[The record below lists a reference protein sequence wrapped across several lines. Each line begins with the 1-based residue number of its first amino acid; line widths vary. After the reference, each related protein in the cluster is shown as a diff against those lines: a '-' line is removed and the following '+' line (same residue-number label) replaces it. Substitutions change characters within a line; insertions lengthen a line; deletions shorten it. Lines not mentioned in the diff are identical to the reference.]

1 MYIETP
7 VRIIQESEIE
17 HIQYF
22 TVWKFWKMQYI
33 ESPPETIELYKN
45 WSSKL
50 RAKIKLY
57 SHKFQYETDILSII
71 D

>member
-7 VRIIQESEIE
+7 ARIIQESEIE

-22 TVWKFWKMQYI
+22 TYSKFWMMQYI
-33 ESPPETIELYKN
+33 ENPPETIEFFKN
-45 WSSKL
+45 WASKL

-71 D
+71 K